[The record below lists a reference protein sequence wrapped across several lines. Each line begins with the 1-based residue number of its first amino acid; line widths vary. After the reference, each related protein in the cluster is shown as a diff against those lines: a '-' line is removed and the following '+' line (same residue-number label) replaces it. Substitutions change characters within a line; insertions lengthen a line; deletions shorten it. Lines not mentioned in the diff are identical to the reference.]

1 MQLRWHLICF
11 RLLLL
16 FISCRFTVGISLQNS
31 SPSSR
36 RSWFSSSLAFV
47 CGSSISNLASPT
59 IAEAAPATASTAT
72 GSSYATSDGR
82 GPNCITR
89 TDPSR
94 TVVTCPPRLRSST
107 GSLASIAATE
117 NGVSTSAIRNPSA
130 YVAPWNYSTET
141 SDPAVAWASLVE
153 VINAMPGLI
162 SLEQR
167 QEEQQYYLHA
177 IVASRNNNDFLD
189 DVECVLRPE
198 DRLVLFRSASRTSVF
213 VYPLTQPVSDGQIN
227 RKRMEKVRQT
237 LGWAELI

>member
-1 MQLRWHLICF
+1 
-11 RLLLL
+11 
-16 FISCRFTVGISLQNS
+16 
-31 SPSSR
+31 
-36 RSWFSSSLAFV
+36 
-47 CGSSISNLASPT
+47 
-59 IAEAAPATASTAT
+59 
-72 GSSYATSDGR
+72 
-82 GPNCITR
+82 
-89 TDPSR
+89 
-94 TVVTCPPRLRSST
+94 
-107 GSLASIAATE
+107 
-117 NGVSTSAIRNPSA
+117 
-130 YVAPWNYSTET
+130 
-141 SDPAVAWASLVE
+141 
-153 VINAMPGLI
+153 MPGLI